1 MNPKTLKQLSIVF
14 GVILVGVYLLPAAPA
29 ALAQLGGGT
38 QILPEQ
44 ISQATGGA
52 TDFISLVR
60 RIIDYFLGFLGI
72 ICVAMIIFGGFL
84 FVTAGANEENATK
97 GKKILTYAGIGIVV
111 ILLSFVIVNAFLSAG
126 QGSQPT

>member
-1 MNPKTLKQLSIVF
+1 MNRTLKQLAV
-14 GVILVGVYLLPAAPA
+14 VLPLMALAVYFLPAAPA

-52 TDFISLVR
+52 TDFITLVR

-72 ICVAMIIFGGFL
+72 ICVAMIIYGGFL
-84 FVTAGANEENATK
+84 FVTAGANEENAAK

-111 ILLSFVIVNAFLSAG
+111 ILLSFVVVNALLQAG

>member
-1 MNPKTLKQLSIVF
+1 MNKKILKQLAFVF
-14 GVILVGVYLLPAAPA
+14 TMIAVSVYLLPAIPA

-72 ICVAMIIFGGFL
+72 ICVAMIIYGGFL
-84 FVTAGANEENATK
+84 FVTAGASEDNAGK
-97 GKKILTYAGIGIVV
+97 GKKILTYAGIGIVI
-111 ILLSFVIVNAFLSAG
+111 ILLSFVVVNALLQAG
-126 QGSQPT
+126 QGNQPV

>member
-1 MNPKTLKQLSIVF
+1 MNAKTLKQLSIVF
-14 GVILVGVYLLPAAPA
+14 TVMLIGVYLLPAAPA

-72 ICVAMIIFGGFL
+72 ICVAMIIYGGFL
-84 FVTAGANEENATK
+84 FVTAGANEENAGK

-111 ILLSFVIVNAFLSAG
+111 ILLSFVIVNALLTAG
-126 QGSQPT
+126 QGNQPT

>member
-1 MNPKTLKQLSIVF
+1 MNTASRILKQLTLVL
-14 GVILVGVYLLPAAPA
+14 GVMTLAVLLLPSTAF
-29 ALAQLGGGT
+29 AQLGGGT

-52 TDFISLVR
+52 TDFITLVR

-72 ICVAMIIFGGFL
+72 ICVAMVIYGGFL
-84 FVTAGANEENATK
+84 FVTAGANEGNADK

-111 ILLSFVIVNAFLSAG
+111 ILLSFVLVSALLGAG
-126 QGSQPT
+126 QGNAPR

>member
-1 MNPKTLKQLSIVF
+1 MNSKTLKQLSIVF

-72 ICVAMIIFGGFL
+72 VCVAMIIFGGFL
-84 FVTAGANEENATK
+84 FVTAGANEQNAEK
-97 GKKILTYAGIGIVV
+97 GKKILTYAAIGIVV